1 MRGWAERAIAA
12 ATQLGDRPLLAA
24 ALAVRAWAGAMAG
37 DGDKAQTH
45 GDEATQLAD
54 QLTDEELARRLA
66 TLAHLASADVV
77 LDRFPAATRHAQR
90 ALQIGRRT
98 GQGELF
104 PLVVAMLGV
113 SLWVQGRPL
122 EAGEL
127 FDGAAEAARLVGNVQ
142 NLAWNLF
149 NRSLAALAARDLNV
163 ALATAQE
170 SFELLQ
176 DMEPGPYSGAAAAAL
191 ASALLETGQAD
202 RSVHV
207 LLTRAGGEELQ
218 LIGGG
223 WRARFL
229 ELLTRA
235 LLAVGRRA
243 DAERAAESAQACA
256 DAVALPS
263 AAAMASL
270 AAAALA
276 LDAGQPAAAAERA
289 LAAAAALE
297 SVAAHFDA
305 ARARELAGR
314 ALAQAGDRDRA
325 ALELELAAA
334 AFGSFGSL
342 RYRDQAER
350 ELRKLGRRIH
360 RQTRP
365 GTTGGSGIE
374 SLTARELQVARL
386 VVDRKTNPQIA
397 AELFLSQKTVETHLR
412 NIFGKMGVTTRTALA
427 RAVERT
433 DRTASPP
440 PR

>member
-1 MRGWAERAIAA
+1 MGRRDGR
-12 ATQLGDRPLLAA
+12 R
-24 ALAVRAWAGAMAG
+24 
-37 DGDKAQTH
+37 GDKAQTH
-45 GDEATQLAD
+45 CDEATQLAD

-263 AAAMASL
+263 AAAW
-270 AAAALA
+270 
-276 LDAGQPAAAAERA
+276 RA
-289 LAAAAALE
+289 LRRPRSPSTQASQRRPPSGRSRQPPRSNRSQHTSTRPARGNSRDEHLLRQATATVRRSSSSSPQRHSAPSARSGTATRQSASCE
-297 SVAAHFDA
+297 SSAGASIAKRVQ
-305 ARARELAGR
+305 ARPA
-314 ALAQAGDRDRA
+314 
-325 ALELELAAA
+325 
-334 AFGSFGSL
+334 
-342 RYRDQAER
+342 DQASSR
-350 ELRKLGRRIH
+350 
-360 RQTRP
+360 
-365 GTTGGSGIE
+365 
-374 SLTARELQVARL
+374 
-386 VVDRKTNPQIA
+386 
-397 AELFLSQKTVETHLR
+397 
-412 NIFGKMGVTTRTALA
+412 
-427 RAVERT
+427 
-433 DRTASPP
+433 
-440 PR
+440 